1 MITFIVWLRCLA
13 ALLITNAHYTGIY
26 PIDILANGGL
36 IGDIVFF
43 AVSGYCLTNIKTG
56 FFKWYGK
63 RLVRILPPVLFITA
77 VFALIGA
84 YSFNYYAKG
93 TDLTLLFSL
102 LSNIG
107 IEYPKL
113 LSWLVYP
120 TYYHFV
126 ASILVL
132 YIPYYFLLKSK
143 YTRNHIPIVMA
154 VIAAIYLII
163 YLFFYDKSYYHID
176 TVREP
181 FCRFLFMESM
191 LLGAYFRINDQR
203 LRNTGRPIIYAICT
217 VVAFVLYFAS
227 KLFFSK
233 EAFSFLQIVNQLV
246 IFALLYFLFR
256 WFTSIDAKL
265 DSFPKW
271 SNATV
276 KFIANL
282 TLEIYLVQYV
292 LIDFVK
298 SLALPFPI
306 NWIALTAMIIAAA
319 FILHIII
326 EYATKAVES
335 GISKLKSSK
344 MP

>member
-13 ALLITNAHYTGIY
+13 ALLITNSHYTGIY
-26 PIDILANGGL
+26 PIDVIANGGL

-63 RLVRILPPVLFITA
+63 RLARILPPVLLITA

-84 YSFNYYAKG
+84 YSFGNYANE
-93 TDLTLLFSL
+93 TESTFLFSL
-102 LSNIG
+102 LQGIG
-107 IEYPKL
+107 LEYPKL
-113 LSWLVYP
+113 LSWLIYP

-132 YIPYYFLLKSK
+132 YIPYYFLIKCI
-143 YTRNHIPIVMA
+143 YTRNHIPVVMA
-154 VIAAIYLII
+154 IIAAIYLVI

-203 LRNTGRPIIYAICT
+203 LRNKGKPFIYAICT
-217 VVAFVLYFAS
+217 AFAFALYFAS
-227 KLFFSK
+227 KLLFSK
-233 EAFSFLQIVNQLV
+233 DALSYLQIVNQLV
-246 IFALLYFLFR
+246 IFVLLYFLFR
-256 WFTSIDAKL
+256 WFASIDAKL

-271 SNATV
+271 SHATV

-292 LIDFVK
+292 LIDFVRK
-298 SLALPFPI
+298 LSLPFPI
-306 NWIALTAMIIAAA
+306 NWILLTAMIIAAA

-326 EYATKAVES
+326 KYATKAVEAV
-335 GISKLKSSK
+335 ISKLKK
-344 MP
+344 PEK